1 MKSRMDL
8 AELAPELHQA
18 VVSLDRAVR
27 KSGVDAR
34 LLHLVKIRASQIN
47 GCAFCLDMHV
57 KESLADGLDPQML
70 HLITAWRESTFFD
83 ARDRAALMWTESVTL
98 VAGTGIPDEDYDA
111 VRAVFS
117 ATEIAQLTFAIATI
131 NVWNRLA
138 VSARR
143 PHPAS

>member
-8 AELAPELHQA
+8 AELAPDLYQA

-27 KSGVDAR
+27 KSGIDAR

-70 HLITAWRESTFFD
+70 HLVAAWRDSSFFD
-83 ARDRAALMWTESVTL
+83 ERDRAALMWTESVTL
-98 VAGTGIPDEDYDA
+98 VAQTGIPDADHDA

-117 ATEIAQLTFAIATI
+117 DAEIAQLTFAISGI
-131 NVWNRLA
+131 NVWNRLM

-143 PHPAS
+143 PHPVS

>member
-8 AELAPELHQA
+8 AKLAPELHQA
-18 VVSLDRAVR
+18 VVALDKAVR
-27 KSGVDAR
+27 KSGIDAR

-70 HLITAWRESTFFD
+70 HLVAAWRESSFFD
-83 ARDRAALMWTESVTL
+83 ERARAALAWTESVTL
-98 VAGTGIPDEDYDA
+98 VAQTGIPDEAYNA
-111 VRAVFS
+111 AQAVFS
-117 ATEIAQLTFAIATI
+117 DREIAQLTFAISTI

-143 PHPAS
+143 SHPVS